1 MRGVTGMSDRY
12 DRLAERY
19 ERWWAPVLAPTARGL
34 LDDLAPLIERQP
46 DARIVD
52 VGTGTGTLA
61 LELVRRHPR
70 VEVTA
75 VDASRGMLA
84 EARAQARRLLDR
96 AAVRRLD
103 FHRAE
108 ADELRL
114 PEASFDAV
122 VSSFVFQLVP
132 DRFAA
137 FREARRVLRPGGTLA
152 VLAWMTDDTLF
163 EPDEALEDAIDELR
177 LEFDDDPPGDRR
189 SGNFPSGRAA
199 AAQARRAGF
208 GEVRAVERELVHPYD
223 PATYLDFLEA
233 YAEQD
238 LFGGLDRV
246 DRDRLR
252 EATRRRLERLRP
264 EEFVWRTP
272 VVTVVGRR
280 SA

>member
-1 MRGVTGMSDRY
+1 MSTSDRY

-19 ERWWAPVLAPTARGL
+19 ERWWAPVLAPTALAL
-34 LDDLAPLIERQP
+34 LHELTPLIAERP
-46 DARIVD
+46 GARILD

-61 LELVRRHPR
+61 IELVRRHPR

-75 VDASRGMLA
+75 ADASRGMLA
-84 EARAQARRLLDR
+84 EARAQARRQLDR
-96 AAVRRLD
+96 STVRRLD
-103 FHRAE
+103 FRRAG
-108 ADELRL
+108 AGALRL
-114 PEASFDAV
+114 PDESFDAV

-152 VLAWMTDDTLF
+152 VLAWKEDDTAF

-177 LEFDDDPPGDRR
+177 LEFDDDPPRDRR
-189 SGNFPSGRAA
+189 SGNFRSASAA

-208 GEVRAVERELVHPYD
+208 REVRARESELVHAYD
-223 PATYLDFLEA
+223 PATYLEFLEQ

-238 LFGGLDRV
+238 LFSGLDRV
-246 DRDRLR
+246 DRERLLG
-252 EATRRRLERLRP
+252 ATRRRLRGLAP
-264 EEFVWRTP
+264 AEFVWRAP

-280 SA
+280 GR